1 MTQAQNGQTVKVHYT
16 GKLADGRTFD
26 SSREREPIEFTLGE
40 GQIIPGFEAGVLGM
54 EPGETRELTVEPAD
68 AYGDR
73 HDELVQAVPRADIPA
88 DIDVSVG
95 SRLQVQQPDGQ
106 AAVVT
111 VIESDDQTVT
121 LDGNHP
127 LAGTTL
133 HFEVE
138 LLEVL

>member
-40 GQIIPGFEAGVLGM
+40 GQIIPGFEAGVVGM
-54 EPGETRELTVEPAD
+54 EPGETRELTVEPAE

-73 HDELVQAVPRADIPA
+73 HDALVQAVPRADIPA

-106 AAVVT
+106 TTVVT
-111 VIESDDQTVT
+111 VIESNDQTVT